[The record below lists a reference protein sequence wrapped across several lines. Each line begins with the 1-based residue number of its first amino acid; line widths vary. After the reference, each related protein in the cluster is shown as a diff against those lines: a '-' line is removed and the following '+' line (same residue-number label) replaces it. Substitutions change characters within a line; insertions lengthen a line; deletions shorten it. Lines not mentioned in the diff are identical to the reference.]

1 MDSLEIDYEICIKSK
16 KKDVNYPYLSRCT
29 FAIYL
34 SRKTAACACK
44 VKALQFSEVSQRW
57 ALSLNLLIFL
67 QGLTE
72 TAFFIFN
79 WSLTVAKAWALPK
92 PELGS
97 GKLWHLTKH
106 WSHSQRSQ
114 NRNIIA
120 TLPPCLT
127 GIKCITCPFCPNN
140 PISFQLL
147 LGTQKGI
154 LV

>member
-16 KKDVNYPYLSRCT
+16 KRDVNYPYLSRCT

-79 WSLTVAKAWALPK
+79 WRLNVAKAWAHQSLSSAI
-92 PELGS
+92 ENI
-97 GKLWHLTKH
+97 W
-106 WSHSQRSQ
+106 Q
-114 NRNIIA
+114 NTEI
-120 TLPPCLT
+120 
-127 GIKCITCPFCPNN
+127 
-140 PISFQLL
+140 
-147 LGTQKGI
+147 I
-154 LV
+154 LVNRSARSWQPNLVVKYGSQHYVAA